1 MKTEFTEVSET
12 RKHLSFEIEPD
23 VVEAEIARVAQGYSK
38 TARVPGFRQG
48 KVPAGV
54 VKQRYKDQIL
64 YDVAHDLIPR
74 LVGEA
79 LKERGLNPVATPDIR
94 DVVIEEGKPLT
105 FVADFETMPAI
116 DPGTY
121 SGLTLR
127 KPPAVLD
134 VGAVDSALERL
145 QQRAVRWHPVED
157 RKAALG
163 DSLMMDLVRTPKP
176 RLIQLAG
183 ETPQAPAGADAAK
196 PETLKGI
203 NVELGARVNPP
214 GFDENLAGV
223 GPGDH
228 RTFTVT
234 YPAEYEM
241 PELAG
246 TTWEYAVAVNG
257 VRRKELPPID
267 DDFAKEVSDLD
278 TLEALR
284 ARIKDDLQHEA
295 EHEAEHRVRND
306 LLGQLSTRI
315 RMAPDVLVEHEIDR
329 RLEEFVR
336 RLMDQGMDPM
346 KTNIDWQEFR
356 QRQRQPAENTVKS
369 TLVLDEIA
377 RRESIESTD
386 EDLSGEI
393 EQFAERSG
401 RTAQAVRAGLE
412 KDHGLGRVRGGIRRE
427 KTVKWLVERAN
438 IVNG

>member
-12 RKHLSFEIEPD
+12 RKHLTFEIESN
-23 VVEAEIARVAQGYSK
+23 VVEAEIARVAQGYSR

-64 YDVAHDLIPR
+64 YDVANDLIPR
-74 LVGEA
+74 FVGEA

-121 SGLTLR
+121 TGLTLR

-145 QQRAVRWHPVED
+145 RLRAARWHPVED
-157 RKAALG
+157 RKAATG
-163 DSLMMDLVRTPKP
+163 DTLMMDLVRTPKP

-183 ETPQAPAGADAAK
+183 ETPAAPAADTK

-203 NVELGARVNPP
+203 SVELGAKSNPP
-214 GFDENLAGV
+214 GFDDHLVGT
-223 GPGDH
+223 GPGDE
-228 RTFTVT
+228 RTFLVT
-234 YPAEYEM
+234 YPGDYEM

-246 TTWEYAVAVNG
+246 STMEYAATVHAI
-257 VRRKELPPID
+257 RRRELPALD
-267 DDFAKEVSDLD
+267 DEFAKEVSDLD
-278 TLEALR
+278 SLDALR
-284 ARIKDDLQHEA
+284 ARIKSDLQHEA
-295 EHEAEHRVRND
+295 EHEAEHKVRND
-306 LLGQLSTRI
+306 LLEQLATRI
-315 RMAPDVLVEHEIDR
+315 RTAPEALVDHEIDR

-336 RLMDQGMDPM
+336 RLMEQGLDPM

-356 QRQRQPAENTVKS
+356 QRQRQPAESTVKS

-393 EQFAERSG
+393 EKFAERSG

-412 KDHGLGRVRGGIRRE
+412 KDHGIGRVQGGIRRE

>member
-12 RKHLSFEIEPD
+12 RKHLTFEIEPD

-48 KVPAGV
+48 KVPTGV

-105 FVADFETMPAI
+105 FVADFETMPQV

-121 SGLTLR
+121 TGLTLR
-127 KPPAVLD
+127 RPPAVLD
-134 VGAVDSALERL
+134 VGAVDAALERL
-145 QQRAVRWHPVED
+145 QLRAARWHPVED
-157 RKAALG
+157 RKAAVG
-163 DSLMMDLVRTPKP
+163 DTLMMDLVRTPKP

-183 ETPQAPAGADAAK
+183 ETPRAPEGGDTK
-196 PETLKGI
+196 PESLKGI
-203 NVELGARVNPP
+203 SVELGAKANPP
-214 GFDENLAGV
+214 GFDDNLLGS

-228 RTFTVT
+228 RTFLVT

-246 TTWEYAVAVNG
+246 TTMEYAVIVSG
-257 VRRKELPPID
+257 VRRRELPPID

-278 TLEALR
+278 SLEALR

-295 EHEAEHRVRND
+295 EHESEHKVRND
-306 LLGQLSTRI
+306 LLEQLATRI
-315 RMAPDVLVEHEIDR
+315 RTAPDALVDHEIDR

-393 EQFAERSG
+393 EKFAERSG

-412 KDHGLGRVRGGIRRE
+412 KDHGIGRVRGGIRRE
-427 KTVKWLVERAN
+427 KTVKWLVDRAN